1 MEQYEF
7 LELLARAL
15 ESLGV
20 RYLITGSMASMA
32 YGEPRL
38 TNDIDIVADLRSGH
52 VPGLLKLFPAPEFY
66 LSEEAVKDAIR
77 GRKQFN
83 IIHPSSGFKAD
94 IIIPKRDAFD
104 TARFERA
111 KRMRASETAEANF
124 SSPEDVIVKK
134 LDFYREGGSDK
145 HLRDIAG
152 MIRIS
157 GATLDIAY
165 IASWAA
171 KLGVLEVWERVQKGA
186 RSDGG

>member
-7 LELLARAL
+7 LALVARAL

-20 RYLITGSMASMA
+20 RYFVTGSMASMA

-38 TNDIDIVADLRSGH
+38 TNDIDIVADLGPGH
-52 VPGLLKLFPAPEFY
+52 VAGLLKLFPGPEFY
-66 LSEEAVKDAIR
+66 LSEEAVKGALR

-94 IIIPKRDAFD
+94 IIIPKQNDFDA
-104 TARFERA
+104 ARFARV
-111 KRMRASETAEANF
+111 KRLRSSESAEANF

-152 MIRIS
+152 MIKIS
-157 GATLDIAY
+157 GAMLDTAY

-171 KLGVLEVWERVQKGA
+171 KLGLTEIWERVQQEA
-186 RSDGG
+186 RPGR